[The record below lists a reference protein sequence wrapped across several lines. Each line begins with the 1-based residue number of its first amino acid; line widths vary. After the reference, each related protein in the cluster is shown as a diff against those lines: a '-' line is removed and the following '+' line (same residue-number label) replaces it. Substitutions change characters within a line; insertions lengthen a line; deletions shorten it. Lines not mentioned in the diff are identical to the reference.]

1 MLDYE
6 RHARQIALT
15 ELGADGQ
22 RRLSETSVDL
32 CAAPAIASD
41 LHRRAG
47 GVTGAEGSIRIALD
61 DASTSPAWEL
71 GAAAWAA
78 VEAARRVLGAAPSE
92 MPAALSERL
101 KSE

>member
-22 RRLSETSVDL
+22 RRLSETPVDL
-32 CAAPAIASD
+32 SAAPAIASE

-47 GVTGAEGSIRIALD
+47 GVTSPEGSIRVALE

-71 GAAAWAA
+71 GASAWAA
-78 VEAARRVLGAAPSE
+78 VEAARRLLGAASCE

-101 KSE
+101 KSG